1 MLSIPATIVLAG
13 CIGGEPIPL
22 PPEAED
28 TAAENT
34 AAENTAP
41 VDPATPAPAVPVPV
55 APAPKAPAPPL
66 PVQAAPARVVPPSQ
80 PVVTQPL
87 ARPVPQSPA
96 GGVPADVVREKAKAG
111 MGKKG
116 QGYGGNMIAV
126 PITTYFITRDRLA
139 FEAQVPHAM
148 KLFRATHGYYPRTQ
162 KEFMEKIIKPG
173 NIPLPVL
180 PRDHRY
186 YYDPEKGELMVER
199 PR

>member
-13 CIGGEPIPL
+13 CIGGEPTPL
-22 PPEAED
+22 PPEAKDTVAED
-28 TAAENT
+28 P
-34 AAENTAP
+34 AP
-41 VDPATPAPAVPVPV
+41 VDPAPAAQPVPMTPAPV
-55 APAPKAPAPPL
+55 APAPKAPAP
-66 PVQAAPARVVPPSQ
+66 ARVVPPSR
-80 PVVTQPL
+80 PVVAQPL
-87 ARPVPQSPA
+87 TQPVPQAPA
-96 GGVPADVVREKAKAG
+96 GGVQADVVREKAKAG

-116 QGYGGNMIAV
+116 QGIGRNMFTV
-126 PITTYFITRDRLA
+126 PIITYFITRDRLA

-162 KEFMEKIIKPG
+162 EEFMEKIIKPG